1 MCNHQIDKRGF
12 STRAVRSGE
21 EIKFNNGYGDVVV
34 PIHLTT
40 TYARQS
46 LEEIRG
52 GYDYIRSGNPT
63 RQALEEKL
71 ASLEGSSYAYA
82 FSSGLAAESSLLLSL
97 LHQGDHIIAFYDIY
111 GGTQRLFNDILTQYG
126 FEITYVDATEPENVE
141 RAIRENTRLVWIE
154 SPSNPF
160 LRLCD
165 IQAIADIAH
174 KKDVLLVVDNTFLS
188 PYFQRPLELGAD
200 VVSYSATKYLGGH
213 SDVLA
218 GALTTNNKQIADRI
232 YLQQNATGTVLSPFD
247 SYLVLRGVK
256 TLELR
261 MERHQYN
268 ATKIAQFLKSE
279 EKIEEVYYPGLE
291 DSPQHELALKQQTGF
306 GGVVSFRLKGD
317 KHTVETF
324 ISHLEIIPLAVSLG
338 SVESLL
344 EVPSYF
350 SHAELDEETKNRL
363 GITDTLIR
371 LSVGIENVEDL
382 IGDLKT
388 GLSHI

>member
-1 MCNHQIDKRGF
+1 MCNKQIDKRGF

-46 LEEIRG
+46 LEEVRG

-82 FSSGLAAESSLLLSL
+82 FSSGLAAEASLLLSL

-324 ISHLEIIPLAVSLG
+324 IRHLTIIPLAVSLG

-344 EVPSYF
+344 EVPAYF

-388 GLSHI
+388 ALSQI

>member
-1 MCNHQIDKRGF
+1 MCKHQIGKRGF

-63 RQALEEKL
+63 RHALEEKL

-126 FEITYVDATEPENVE
+126 FEITYVDATEPENVAE
-141 RAIRENTRLVWIE
+141 AIRENTRLVWIE

-174 KKDVLLVVDNTFLS
+174 KRDVLLVVDNTFLS

-279 EKIEEVYYPGLE
+279 DKIEEVYYPGLE

-306 GGVVSFRLKGD
+306 GGVVSFRLKGE
-317 KHTVETF
+317 KRTVETF

-344 EVPSYF
+344 EVPAYF
-350 SHAELDEETKNRL
+350 SHAELDEETKNKL

-382 IGDLKT
+382 IDDLKT
-388 GLSHI
+388 ALSHI

>member
-1 MCNHQIDKRGF
+1 M
-12 STRAVRSGE
+12 
-21 EIKFNNGYGDVVV
+21 
-34 PIHLTT
+34 
-40 TYARQS
+40 
-46 LEEIRG
+46 
-52 GYDYIRSGNPT
+52 
-63 RQALEEKL
+63 
-71 ASLEGSSYAYA
+71 
-82 FSSGLAAESSLLLSL
+82 
-97 LHQGDHIIAFYDIY
+97 
-111 GGTQRLFNDILTQYG
+111 
-126 FEITYVDATEPENVE
+126 
-141 RAIRENTRLVWIE
+141 
-154 SPSNPF
+154 
-160 LRLCD
+160 
-165 IQAIADIAH
+165 
-174 KKDVLLVVDNTFLS
+174 LLVVDNTFLS

-317 KHTVETF
+317 KHTVETC
-324 ISHLEIIPLAVSLG
+324 IRHLTIIPLAVSLG

-344 EVPSYF
+344 EVPAYF
-350 SHAELDEETKNRL
+350 SHAELDEETKNKL

-382 IGDLKT
+382 IDYLKT
-388 GLSHI
+388 ALSHI

>member
-1 MCNHQIDKRGF
+1 MCNHQIGKRGF

-63 RQALEEKL
+63 RHALEEKL

-126 FEITYVDATEPENVE
+126 FEITYVDATEPENVAE
-141 RAIRENTRLVWIE
+141 AIRENTRLVWIE

-174 KKDVLLVVDNTFLS
+174 KRDVLLVVDNTFLS

-324 ISHLEIIPLAVSLG
+324 IRHLTIIPLAVSLG

-344 EVPSYF
+344 EVPAYF
-350 SHAELDEETKNRL
+350 SHAELDEETKNKL

-382 IGDLKT
+382 IDDLKT
-388 GLSHI
+388 ALSHI

>member
-350 SHAELDEETKNRL
+350 SHAELDEETKNKL

-382 IGDLKT
+382 IGDLKSA
-388 GLSHI
+388 LSQI

>member
-1 MCNHQIDKRGF
+1 MCNNQIGKRGF

-46 LEEIRG
+46 LDEIQG
-52 GYDYIRSGNPT
+52 SYDYIRSGNPT

-71 ASLEGSSYAYA
+71 ASLEGSNYAYA

-126 FEITYVDATEPENVE
+126 FEITYVDATKPENVDK
-141 RAIRENTRLVWIE
+141 AIRKNTRLVWIE

-174 KKDVLLVVDNTFLS
+174 KKDVLLIVDNTFLS

-218 GALTTNNKQIADRI
+218 GALTTNNKQIADRV

-247 SYLVLRGVK
+247 SHLVLRGVK

-268 ATKIAQFLKSE
+268 AMKIAQFLTSDD
-279 EKIEEVYYPGLE
+279 KIEEVYYPGLE
-291 DSPQHELALKQQTGF
+291 DSPQHELALKQQSGF
-306 GGVVSFRLKGD
+306 GGVVSFRLKGN

-324 ISHLEIIPLAVSLG
+324 IRHLKIIPLAVSLG

-350 SHAELDEETKNRL
+350 SHAELDEATKNKL

-382 IGDLKT
+382 IEDLKT
-388 GLSHI
+388 ALSQI

>member
-1 MCNHQIDKRGF
+1 MCNHQIGKRGF

-46 LEEIRG
+46 LEEVRG

-63 RQALEEKL
+63 RRALEEKL

-126 FEITYVDATEPENVE
+126 FEITYVDATEPENVAE
-141 RAIRENTRLVWIE
+141 AIRENTRLVWIE

-174 KKDVLLVVDNTFLS
+174 KRDVLLVVDNTFLS

-324 ISHLEIIPLAVSLG
+324 IRYLTIIPLAVSLG

-344 EVPSYF
+344 EVPAYF
-350 SHAELDEETKNRL
+350 SHAELDEETKNKL

-382 IGDLKT
+382 IDDLKT
-388 GLSHI
+388 ALSHI

>member
-1 MCNHQIDKRGF
+1 MCKHQIGKRGF

-63 RQALEEKL
+63 RHALEEKL

-126 FEITYVDATEPENVE
+126 FEITYVDATEPENVAE
-141 RAIRENTRLVWIE
+141 AIRENTRLVWIE

-174 KKDVLLVVDNTFLS
+174 KRDVLLVVDNTFLS

-317 KHTVETF
+317 KRTVETF

-344 EVPSYF
+344 EVPAYF
-350 SHAELDEETKNRL
+350 SHAELDEETKNKL

-388 GLSHI
+388 ALSHI

>member
-388 GLSHI
+388 ALSHI

>member
-1 MCNHQIDKRGF
+1 MCNHQIGKRGF

-63 RQALEEKL
+63 RHALEEKL

-174 KKDVLLVVDNTFLS
+174 KRDVLLVVDNTFLS

-324 ISHLEIIPLAVSLG
+324 IRHLTIIPLAVSLG

-344 EVPSYF
+344 EVPAYF
-350 SHAELDEETKNRL
+350 SHAELDEETKNNL

-382 IGDLKT
+382 IDDLKT
-388 GLSHI
+388 ALSHI